1 MLAPWKESYDNLDS
15 VLRSQ
20 DITLQ
25 TEIHIVNAMV
35 FLGVM
40 YGCENGIRKKAKH

>member
-25 TEIHIVNAMV
+25 TEIHIVKAMV

-40 YGCENGIRKKAKH
+40 YGCENGIIKKAQH